1 MKTLTFQVCNEV
13 YEACQQIATQ
23 YGRTEEEVVLE
34 WLAKRASKQRPTL
47 TEEESRAAWER
58 LLQHAGAVKSGDPR
72 SADNDRIDADLAREY
87 GSTHEE
93 KGQQC

>member
-1 MKTLTFQVCNEV
+1 MKTLTFQVSDEI
-13 YEACQQIATQ
+13 YEACQQIAAQ

-34 WLAKRASKQRPTL
+34 WLAKRASKQRPKL

-58 LLQHAGAVKSGDPR
+58 LLQHAGAVSSGDRR

-87 GSTHEE
+87 GSNHEE
-93 KGQQC
+93 EG